1 MCQTAAPLQV
11 KGSPADLFHRVYMA
25 GLVALLQSL
34 AQQYASHTISAT
46 AGFSSLALWR
56 NRAHSVLSLTTR
68 ANTGVCSAADFSRRP
83 AELARIFYNVVL
95 GQLLSPENT
104 GHPSTLVAHCH
115 FRPGHSTPLHPVI
128 LYPTNKHMHASVDPL
143 IPRVTAPFGAGY
155 ADLALALGG
164 LAIGTGEFAS
174 MSILPVVADDLGTTL
189 PQMSHMISA
198 YALGVVV
205 GAPLI
210 TIFLARMPRRLM
222 LICLMLMF
230 AGGNLLSA
238 IAPNYGL
245 LVVARFVA
253 GIPHGAY
260 FGVAALVAAA
270 LAEPDKRG
278 QAVARVLMGLTVA
291 NIFGVPL
298 ATYIG
303 QTLGWRSAFLL
314 VAALGLLTMLM
325 VRIFVPMVAAGDSS
339 PRRELGVFRRL
350 QVWLTLLMV
359 AIGFGGMFAVYTF
372 ITPTLLEI
380 TKVSPLV
387 ISILLAIIGVGMTLG
402 NLIGGWLADRSR
414 LWTIFGVLL
423 WNVAAL
429 AAFTYTSSN
438 VWLTAI
444 NLFAIGAGIAVA
456 PAVQT
461 RLMDVAGDAQ
471 TVAAALNHSA
481 FNIANALG
489 AWAGGIAIAMGMGLR
504 STGWVGAMLACGG
517 IVVLGI
523 SVLVENRS
531 RNVGG
536 AQPA

>member
-1 MCQTAAPLQV
+1 MSLPTPAAPPR
-11 KGSPADLFHRVYMA
+11 PAAPV
-25 GLVALLQSL
+25 GLV
-34 AQQYASHTISAT
+34 
-46 AGFSSLALWR
+46 
-56 NRAHSVLSLTTR
+56 
-68 ANTGVCSAADFSRRP
+68 
-83 AELARIFYNVVL
+83 
-95 GQLLSPENT
+95 
-104 GHPSTLVAHCH
+104 H
-115 FRPGHSTPLHPVI
+115 F
-128 LYPTNKHMHASVDPL
+128 
-143 IPRVTAPFGAGY
+143 
-155 ADLALALGG
+155 ALAVGG
-164 LAIGTGEFAS
+164 FAIGTTEFAT
-174 MSILPVVADDLGTTL
+174 MSLLPYFAKDL
-189 PQMSHMISA
+189 HISEPTA
-198 YALGVVV
+198 GHVISTYALGVVV

-253 GIPHGAY
+253 GIPHGAF

-270 LAEPDKRG
+270 MAEPDRRG

-303 QTLGWRSAFLL
+303 QTMGWRPAFLL

-325 VRIFVPMVAAGDSS
+325 MRIFVPKVAAGDSS

-372 ITPTLLEI
+372 ITPTLTEI

-387 ISILLAIIGVGMTLG
+387 ISILLAVIGIGMTVG
-402 NLIGGWLADRSR
+402 NMVGGWLADRSR
-414 LWTIFGVLL
+414 LWTIFGVLV
-423 WNVAAL
+423 WNVVAL
-429 AAFTYTSSN
+429 IAFSYTTTN

-489 AWAGGIAIAMGMGLR
+489 AYAGGIAIAMGAGLQ
-504 STGWVGAMLACGG
+504 STGWVGALLACGG

-531 RNVGG
+531 RNLAGV
-536 AQPA
+536 QPA

>member
-1 MCQTAAPLQV
+1 
-11 KGSPADLFHRVYMA
+11 
-25 GLVALLQSL
+25 
-34 AQQYASHTISAT
+34 
-46 AGFSSLALWR
+46 
-56 NRAHSVLSLTTR
+56 
-68 ANTGVCSAADFSRRP
+68 
-83 AELARIFYNVVL
+83 
-95 GQLLSPENT
+95 
-104 GHPSTLVAHCH
+104 
-115 FRPGHSTPLHPVI
+115 
-128 LYPTNKHMHASVDPL
+128 
-143 IPRVTAPFGAGY
+143 
-155 ADLALALGG
+155 
-164 LAIGTGEFAS
+164 
-174 MSILPVVADDLGTTL
+174 MSILPVVANDLGTTL
-189 PQMSHMISA
+189 PEMSHMISA

-253 GIPHGAY
+253 GIPHGAF

-270 LAEPDKRG
+270 MAEPDRRG

-303 QTLGWRSAFLL
+303 QTMGWRPAFLL

-325 VRIFVPMVAAGDSS
+325 MRIFVPKVAAGDSS

-372 ITPTLLEI
+372 ITPTLTEI

-387 ISILLAIIGVGMTLG
+387 ISILLAVIGIGMTIG
-402 NLIGGWLADRSR
+402 NMIGGWLADRSR
-414 LWTIFGVLL
+414 LWTIFGVLV
-423 WNVAAL
+423 WNVVAL
-429 AAFTYTSSN
+429 IAFSYTTTN

-489 AWAGGIAIAMGMGLR
+489 AYAGGIAIAMGAGLQ
-504 STGWVGAMLACGG
+504 STGWVGALLACGG

-523 SVLVENRS
+523 SVMVENRS
-531 RNVGG
+531 RNLAGV
-536 AQPA
+536 QPA

>member
-1 MCQTAAPLQV
+1 
-11 KGSPADLFHRVYMA
+11 
-25 GLVALLQSL
+25 
-34 AQQYASHTISAT
+34 
-46 AGFSSLALWR
+46 
-56 NRAHSVLSLTTR
+56 
-68 ANTGVCSAADFSRRP
+68 
-83 AELARIFYNVVL
+83 
-95 GQLLSPENT
+95 
-104 GHPSTLVAHCH
+104 
-115 FRPGHSTPLHPVI
+115 
-128 LYPTNKHMHASVDPL
+128 MHASVDPL
-143 IPRVTAPFGAGY
+143 IPRVTAPFGAAY
-155 ADLALALGG
+155 ADLALAIGG

-198 YALGVVV
+198 YALGVVI

-387 ISILLAIIGVGMTLG
+387 ISILLAIIGVGMTVG

-531 RNVGG
+531 RNLGG